1 MFGLATISLLVVS
14 AVIGANSLDLQRAD
28 LRQPQRLALSHAG
41 DRLLTANQKS
51 GSVSLIDLT
60 THKTIG
66 EFRVGQSVTSL
77 TTLPGDHFLLTD
89 PIAHEVIE
97 IALIDDQ
104 ITVVEQIPV
113 PAYPQRTAATL
124 DGDVIYVSSLWP
136 KQMTRLEKQANQW
149 RETKRLTLPFA
160 PRELLLLPERNVLI
174 VADAFA
180 GNLAALSTGDF
191 EVQAINQFPAHNIQR
206 MQPADD
212 GESVALAHQMLSE
225 LAFTNE
231 NDIHWGMVMSNDIRW
246 LAVDALVKQ
255 DADLYEGNRMHS
267 IGEPGRGSG
276 DPTSIAIA
284 TTDDYAVSM
293 GATNQIAIGKD
304 HAYGIWRVKVGQR
317 PTDVIF
323 SADQKLVYVAD
334 SLDDTISI
342 VNVKRRQR
350 IGTISLGPQRERTPE
365 EKGEAIFY
373 RGLSMEGWMSCHSC
387 HTDGH
392 ANGLANDN
400 LSDESYGAPKRVLS
414 LLSQSDTAPY
424 GWLGKS
430 DTLQVQI
437 HKSITQ
443 TMQGEDISAVEA
455 NHLASFLETLAL
467 PPPIDE
473 LQQTRDDAQVA
484 AGKALFT
491 ELSCVG
497 CHAPPT
503 YTTPDVYDVGMH
515 DKKGNEAFNPPS
527 LRGVGHRGPYFHDRR
542 CETLEEVIVG
552 QKHQQPR
559 DLSDNEQAAL
569 IAFLRSL

>member
-1 MFGLATISLLVVS
+1 MSGLATISLLVVS
-14 AVIGANSLDLQRAD
+14 AVIGAKSLDLQRAD

-41 DRLLTANQKS
+41 NRLLTANQKS

-60 THKTIG
+60 THQTIG
-66 EFRVGQSVTSL
+66 EFRVGQSVSSL
-77 TTLPGDHFLLTD
+77 TILPGDHFLLTD
-89 PIAHEVIE
+89 PVAHEVIE
-97 IALIDDQ
+97 IALADDQ
-104 ITVVEQIPV
+104 ISVVEQVPV
-113 PAYPQRTAATL
+113 PAYPQRIAATA

-136 KQMTRLEKQANQW
+136 KQMTRLEKQAGQW

-160 PRELLLLPERNVLI
+160 PRELLLLPRRNVLI

-180 GNLAALSTGDF
+180 GNLAALSTDDF

-206 MQPADD
+206 MQAADD

-284 TTDDYAVSM
+284 MTDDYAVSM

-342 VNVKRRQR
+342 VDVKRRER
-350 IGTISLGPQRERTPE
+350 VGMISLGPLRERTSV
-365 EKGEAIFY
+365 EKGEALFY

-400 LSDESYGAPKRVLS
+400 LSDDSYGAPKRVLS

-443 TMQGEDISAVEA
+443 TMQGEDIREEEA
-455 NHLASFLETLAL
+455 NHLASFLETLTL
-467 PPPIDE
+467 PPPIDT

-491 ELSCVG
+491 ELSCVE

-503 YTTPDVYDVGMH
+503 YTTPDVYDVGLH

-542 CETLEEVIVG
+542 CETLEEVIAV

-559 DLSDNEQAAL
+559 DLSDNERAAL